1 MNEKILEA
9 KSLRKE
15 FTLSAKQCRERHLNV
30 PKLVAVDD
38 LSLYLN
44 EGEIYGLLGPNGA
57 GKTTTLRMLS
67 SLISVSGGEV
77 LFRGENIQ
85 KDVSAYRGKVA
96 FLTSELKL
104 DDFFTPDCTFTYF
117 ATLYGLSQEETN
129 KRKEELFTQFGI
141 TRFAQT
147 QIKNLSTGMKQK
159 VSLAVSL
166 CHDPEIIIFDE
177 PTNGLDIIAS
187 REVENFLLNLRAKG
201 KAIIISTHIF
211 SLVEKLCDRV
221 GIIDEGELKLEGNMK
236 DVTSDRCLEDVF
248 FGLVDAKEERA

>member
-1 MNEKILEA
+1 MNEKVLEA
-9 KSLRKE
+9 VSLRKE
-15 FTLSAKQCRERHLNV
+15 FKLTTKQRLERHQLD
-30 PKLVAVDD
+30 PTLVAVDD
-38 LSLYLN
+38 LSLYLKA
-44 EGEIYGLLGPNGA
+44 GEIYGLLGPNGA

-67 SLISVSGGEV
+67 SLIESTSGQV
-77 LFRGENIQ
+77 LFMGEDISKNIQ
-85 KDVSAYRGKVA
+85 EYRKKVA

-104 DDFFTPDCTFTYF
+104 DDFFTPEYTFTYF
-117 ATLYGLSQEETN
+117 ATLYGMDPAETA
-129 KRKEELFTQFGI
+129 KRKESLFTRFGI

-166 CHDPEIIIFDE
+166 CHDPEVIIFDE

-187 REVENFLLNLRAKG
+187 RDVENFLLNLRGEG

-221 GIIDEGELKLEGNMK
+221 GIIDEGKLKLEGDMK
-236 DVTSDRCLEDVF
+236 EVTKDRSLEDVF
-248 FGLVDAKEERA
+248 FGLVDIKEGE

>member
-1 MNEKILEA
+1 MEEKILEA
-9 KSLRKE
+9 VSLRKE
-15 FTLSAKQCRERHLNV
+15 FKLSAKQCRERRLNV
-30 PKLVAVDD
+30 PTLVAVND
-38 LSLYLN
+38 LSLHLYG
-44 EGEIYGLLGPNGA
+44 GEIYGLLGPNGA

-67 SLISVSGGEV
+67 SLIETSGGEV
-77 LFRGENIQ
+77 LFHGENIQ
-85 KDVSAYRGKVA
+85 KNIAAYRSKVA

-104 DDFFTPDCTFTYF
+104 DEFFTPDFTFTYF
-117 ATLYGLSQEETN
+117 ATLYGMKPEEAE

-166 CHDPEIIIFDE
+166 CHDPEVIIFDE

-187 REVENFLLNLRAKG
+187 REVENFLLDLRRKG

-221 GIIDEGELKLEGNMK
+221 GIIDEGVLKLEGDMK
-236 DVTSDRCLEDVF
+236 EVCADRSLEDVF
-248 FGLVDAKEERA
+248 FGLIDAKEE

>member
-1 MNEKILEA
+1 MEENILEA
-9 KSLRKE
+9 VSLRKE
-15 FTLSAKQCRERHLNV
+15 FKLTLKQCKERRLNV
-30 PKLVAVDD
+30 PTLLAVND
-38 LSLYLN
+38 LSLYLR

-67 SLISVSGGEV
+67 SLIEATSGEV
-77 LFRGENIQ
+77 RFHGEDIRKDIQ
-85 KDVSAYRGKVA
+85 GYRKKVA

-104 DDFFTPDCTFTYF
+104 DDFFTPDYTFTYF
-117 ATLYGLSQEETN
+117 AELYGMDPEETR

-147 QIKNLSTGMKQK
+147 QIKSLSTGMKQK

-166 CHDPEIIIFDE
+166 CHDPEVIIFDE

-221 GIIDEGELKLEGNMK
+221 GIIDEGVLKLEGEMK
-236 DVTSDRCLEDVF
+236 KVTEDRCLEDVF
-248 FGLVDAKEERA
+248 FGLIDAKEER